1 MADRDQGRGAF
12 AYEIARPTDSPQNI
26 RFCQSPPHA
35 MASTPQ
41 SVLQK
46 AAEDGSLDPVEWPQ
60 TLSYILNRLDEI
72 IDLFPKPTQPSSTA
86 RPQPTISSQDSAT
99 GDKENA
105 APTTPTR
112 PPVPAFA
119 TQELGQWPPETIN
132 MYSSIRTALSKN
144 FAKDAPHTIQ
154 RLAELILE
162 PQRRYKFLPPYLRAL
177 DRVISVSSP
186 NALFPLPQ
194 PTLPIATGMLNGITS
209 VSSPSSVLGSD
220 ESLGGA
226 LLTPIPWLQS
236 RGAQNELVSE
246 STEMVDGPNGA
257 GRIETVTVAML
268 NAGNSNTPTATS
280 PTTSP
285 TSATQGGGDAAN
297 SQIASS
303 HPDGESLPSM
313 GAVTQGEI
321 LRQEQEAGVVL
332 NNPHTLTSHPSR
344 TVIGEAAVEGSSGPA
359 NANVMETIEGEEEA
373 PHARGPEVIGM
384 EDTGPQPT
392 SGALDIEGA
401 IGRPSIERASKSPGP
416 TSEPKDE
423 ATDIEKD
430 KDEDMKDGSSSDGGA
445 AKAEDDAKP
454 DQDTEMKTD
463 E

>member
-1 MADRDQGRGAF
+1 M
-12 AYEIARPTDSPQNI
+12 TSPE
-26 RFCQSPPHA
+26 
-35 MASTPQ
+35 

-46 AAEDGSLDPVEWPQ
+46 AAQDGSLDPVEWPE
-60 TLSYILNRLDEI
+60 TLNYILNQLDDI
-72 IDLFPKPTQPSSTA
+72 INQFPKPAPPPPSDPSSA
-86 RPQPTISSQDSAT
+86 SRAQPATSSQDSAT

-119 TQELGQWPPETIN
+119 RQEPGPWPPETIN
-132 MYSSIRTALSKN
+132 MYSSIRNALSRN
-144 FAKDAPHTIQ
+144 FPKDAPHTIQ

-194 PTLPIATGMLNGITS
+194 PCLPTAPGLLNGITS
-209 VSSPSSVLGSD
+209 VASPTSSLGSD

-236 RGAQNELVSE
+236 RGAQNELISE
-246 STEMVDGPNGA
+246 STEIVDGPNGA

-268 NAGNSNTPTATS
+268 NAGS

-285 TSATQGGGDAAN
+285 TATQAATPTGN

-303 HPDGESLPSM
+303 HPDGETLPSM

-332 NNPHTLTSHPSR
+332 NNPHSLTSHPSR
-344 TVIGEAAVEGSSGPA
+344 TVLGEAVAEGSGSGSGTGTTTA
-359 NANVMETIEGEEEA
+359 SIVETIEGEEEA

-384 EDTGPQPT
+384 EDTGPQRS
-392 SGALDIEGA
+392 SGAMDIEGA

-416 TSEPKDE
+416 ALEPEQDNK
-423 ATDIEKD
+423 EKKGKEVEGGD
-430 KDEDMKDGSSSDGGA
+430 KDEEMKDTSSDGG
-445 AKAEDDAKP
+445 KGDDDDNNNNNKS
-454 DQDTEMKTD
+454 DQDTEMKSD
-463 E
+463 